1 MTDSKNISA
10 ILMATAMSEFITHPF
25 EVIKTK
31 KQINFNLV
39 SAGNPSS
46 SQISTIL
53 NSVRQRAVKD
63 LYKGFSPAI
72 IKGIQLQTIRFGL
85 YDLGNQFIR
94 KSLLPS
100 DAGAGKVFMSKIVSA
115 FTSSLIAGL
124 TANPWMILKVRMI
137 ADKSGEYSTLRQ
149 SFKNVKKTDGYQEF
163 LRGTSLSLARGI
175 ILSTVEL
182 TVYDTFKGMFKQ
194 KEGLDLRASFLGSLA
209 ASLSGALVSYPLDI
223 LRTLYVC
230 EKREENPR
238 SRGMRQVG
246 RIAKNVY
253 QMKGVRGFYQGFMPY
268 LSKSLIYGPLFWNSL
283 ELFNYMCKSY
293 LPTLSFGEKSH

>member
-1 MTDSKNISA
+1 MTDSKNMSA
-10 ILMATAMSEFITHPF
+10 ILMATAMSETITHPF

-31 KQINFNLV
+31 KQINYNMA
-39 SAGNPSS
+39 AGNQSS
-46 SQISTIL
+46 SQLSTII
-53 NSVRQRAVKD
+53 NSVRQRTVRD

-100 DAGAGKVFMSKIVSA
+100 DAGAGKVFLSKVVSA

-124 TANPWMILKVRMI
+124 TANPWMILKVKMI
-137 ADKSGEYSTLRQ
+137 ADKSGEYKTLRQ
-149 SFKNVKKTDGYQEF
+149 SFKNVTRNDGYQEF
-163 LRGTSLSLARGI
+163 LRGTSLSLIRGI

-182 TVYDTFKGMFKQ
+182 TVYDTFKGLFKQ
-194 KEGLDLRASFLGSLA
+194 KEGLDLRASFLGSIA

-223 LRTLYVC
+223 LRTIYVC
-230 EKREENPR
+230 EKREEGKSGLKQMGNL
-238 SRGMRQVG
+238 
-246 RIAKNVY
+246 AKNVY
-253 QMKGVRGFYQGFMPY
+253 QTRGVRGFYQGFMPY

-283 ELFNYMCKSY
+283 ELFNHVCKNY
-293 LPTLSFGEKSH
+293 LPTFSLGDESH